1 MQITRDYCEGM
12 IEGFGYNPL
21 TGKIYDKYITFE
33 RKVIAGAKEGA
44 IADLLFKRVTSTAEL
59 NTVLN
64 IDASANLNA
73 SWFTGQASLKAKVSL
88 ESSEKTE
95 EFSTFSVLYVKVR
108 EAPIMLEE
116 VDLSDRILKFFN
128 KNGLDEFYRRAGYE
142 YIAGIIPGGEFIST
156 IKIISSDRETKEQV
170 DATFNAQMSFSSGVP
185 SSGSIEAGLELKS
198 AFSQLAKNRKVQIEA
213 RCYRKGGEGLLVTNP
228 EAALNYALN
237 FPASLRQSPSILQVI
252 CKPYQDLL
260 NFPTAL
266 KAIDMM
272 VLQSQQRPLQKL
284 WDIFQQRTKTLA
296 EINNILLNPMQ
307 FHGVE
312 EDVLRKGKRELER
325 QLDEIAEN
333 ATRYAN
339 NPQNIRTNSLELT
352 QKSSFWTRN
361 IGFGQKIDNGKPR
374 VLSSDFPPIS
384 LALPPRRLVELK
396 SGLGLDY
403 RNLSDLLAAKKWQ
416 EADDET
422 LQLLLKYA
430 NKKHGNDLDIYDC
443 RNFPRQELHMID
455 QLWLKYSNGR
465 FGLSVQKEI
474 WVNNGGKLDG
484 SYDWDTYCKL
494 ADTVGWRKGVWLSYS
509 DLTFDASALRGH
521 LPWRILACVITL
533 ESNGRLRW
541 EGVGTLLSKL

>member
-21 TGKIYDKYITFE
+21 TGKIYDKYVTFE

-64 IDASANLNA
+64 VDASANLNA

-116 VDLSDRILKFFN
+116 VDLSDRILKFID

-156 IKIISSDRETKEQV
+156 IKIISNNRETKEQV

-228 EAALNYALN
+228 EEALNYALN

-252 CKPYQDLL
+252 CKPYHDLL
-260 NFPTAL
+260 SFPTAE

-272 VLQSQQRPLQKL
+272 TLKRQKRPLQDL
-284 WDIFQQRTKTLA
+284 FDIFQQKSKTLA
-296 EINNILLNPMQ
+296 QIDQILLNPMQ
-307 FHGVE
+307 FHGVA
-312 EDVLRKGKRELER
+312 EDVLREGKRQLEH
-325 QLDEIAEN
+325 QLDMIAEN
-333 ATRYAN
+333 ATKYAN
-339 NPQNIRTNSLELT
+339 NPQDISVD
-352 QKSSFWTRN
+352 SSN
-361 IGFGQKIDNGKPR
+361 
-374 VLSSDFPPIS
+374 FPPIS

-403 RNLSDLLAAKKWQ
+403 TNLSDLLFAKKWQ
-416 EADDET
+416 KANEETEQLMLKCANREKEGWLDEE
-422 LQLLLKYA
+422 
-430 NKKHGNDLDIYDC
+430 NC
-443 RNFPRQELHMID
+443 ENFPQEELRIMD
-455 QLWLKYSNGR
+455 DLWVKYSDGR
-465 FGLSVQKEI
+465 FGFSVQKKI
-474 WVNNGGKLDG
+474 WIDCVGTIGDINFDYVFSKFCGRN
-484 SYDWDTYCKL
+484 
-494 ADTVGWRKGVWLSYS
+494 GWRKGDTVVSSYL
-509 DLTFDASALRGH
+509 DLTFNINAPQGH
-521 LPWRILACVITL
+521 LPM
-533 ESNGRLRW
+533 LRGLGSCAVVLCIFAGDMEMMLQEDKW
-541 EGVGTLLSKL
+541 Q